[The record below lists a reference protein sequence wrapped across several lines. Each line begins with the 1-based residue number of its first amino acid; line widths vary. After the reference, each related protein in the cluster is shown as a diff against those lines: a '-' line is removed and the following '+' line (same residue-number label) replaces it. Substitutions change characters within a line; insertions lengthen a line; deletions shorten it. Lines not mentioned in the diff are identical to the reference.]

1 MPSKPW
7 KNFKFSFFI
16 VRFSSMVTNE
26 LMYHLTWRISVK
38 EHNVI
43 ERCRYGVCNGVARGI
58 AATMGFQNICDVMF
72 LPCDRF
78 SRVCWI
84 QRATR
89 RRSKSWR
96 RSNRNA
102 RKRANPEMRV
112 TIIHSNQ
119 KLHVL
124 AVKSCHWNWIR
135 RERTVCALVWML
147 SGRNFQPAKMAR
159 YFFYWSSPVSS
170 DNKIE

>member
-1 MPSKPW
+1 M
-7 KNFKFSFFI
+7 
-16 VRFSSMVTNE
+16 VRGT
-26 LMYHLTWRISVK
+26 
-38 EHNVI
+38 
-43 ERCRYGVCNGVARGI
+43 

-78 SRVCWI
+78 SRVCWT

-96 RSNRNA
+96 RSNRNG

-124 AVKSCHWNWIR
+124 AVKSCHWSWIR

-147 SGRNFQPAKMAR
+147 SGQNFQPAKMAR
-159 YFFYWSSPVSS
+159 YFFYWSNTVSS
-170 DNKIE
+170 DNKIENKVSREIITYSFLCCNIDYKINKYLLTWKEN